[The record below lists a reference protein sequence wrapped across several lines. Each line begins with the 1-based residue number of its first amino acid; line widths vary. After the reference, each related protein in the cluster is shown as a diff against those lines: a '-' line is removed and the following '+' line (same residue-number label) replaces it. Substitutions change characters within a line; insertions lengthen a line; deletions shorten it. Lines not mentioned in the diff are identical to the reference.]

1 MQRSRFFLR
10 MVLALA
16 SAWTVT
22 ACGTQEITPPA
33 VHIIPQPASITT
45 GQGVFKLK
53 SGMTIAADSSLERV
67 ADYLDQTLR
76 NTSAL
81 QLELAEAGE
90 AGNINLRLGLDH
102 PSREA
107 YTLTVDADGITI
119 QGATPRGVQMG
130 IATLRQLIPL
140 DSRDSRIPYV
150 TISDA
155 PRFEWRGAL
164 LDVSRHFYTPEQV
177 KRFLDLMARY
187 KLNKFHWH
195 LTDDQ
200 GWRIEIKQYPL
211 LTERGAWRKLNSQ
224 DSTCLEMAARED
236 NPDMLLP
243 QEMMRVVDGDTLY
256 GGYYT
261 QQEIRDIVAYAAE
274 RGIDVIPELDMP
286 GHLMGAQQG
295 YPWITCTGESSWGKS
310 FSSPLC
316 PGKDSALMFVK
327 NVYSE
332 VFSLFPYRYV
342 HLGADEVEKANWEQC
357 PDCQARIK
365 KYDLKDENGLQ
376 AWFVHDMERHFNANG
391 KQLIGWDEIVEGG
404 LSPTATITWWRDWA
418 PTAVPTATAQ
428 GNQVILCP
436 DFLLYLDFIEQ
447 PNDLRR
453 IYETEPTT
461 YRADWNLTPEQQ
473 RNIWGVQ
480 ANIWC
485 ERIPSERRMQYQ
497 ALPRLLALS
506 EMGWSRPEVKS
517 WEDFEQRFAAQVD
530 YFDRHGINYRIPT
543 LTGFNDL
550 NVFVDTAIV
559 EVKSLLPNITI
570 RYTTDG
576 TTPTAESAI
585 YREPITLTA
594 SQTLQFR
601 PFRPD
606 GTAGET
612 QKAEYRKEPLSAART
627 LLDEEEMEQG
637 IRMMYHEFKGRRC
650 EEIADAKVV
659 RRYTLDSITIPS
671 RIHEWLGLI
680 YSGWF
685 EVPTDGVYTFAL
697 TSNDGSRLWI
707 DDQLIIDND
716 GPHSEIRKTG
726 QRALAKGWHE
736 VRVEYFDMN
745 NGGMVSLQWAPPGE
759 ALRTMT
765 GFMH

>member
-1 MQRSRFFLR
+1 

-22 ACGTQEITPPA
+22 ACGTQEVTPPA

-81 QLELAEAGE
+81 QMERAEAGE

-130 IATLRQLIPL
+130 IATLRQLIPV

-243 QEMMRVVDGDTLY
+243 QELMRVVNGDTLY

-274 RGIDVIPELDMP
+274 RGVTLFVFWKTCCPNNIEFIRRINGLDSVEEVAKIVFDANYIVMGLGDV
-286 GHLMGAQQG
+286 
-295 YPWITCTGESSWGKS
+295 Y
-310 FSSPLC
+310 
-316 PGKDSALMFVK
+316 
-327 NVYSE
+327 
-332 VFSLFPYRYV
+332 
-342 HLGADEVEKANWEQC
+342 LGAPVATPLDPRRRLVTTKYNPARTWTPENAVGIGGEQTGIY
-357 PDCQARIK
+357 P
-365 KYDLKDENGLQ
+365 LPSPGG
-376 AWFVHDMERHFNANG
+376 W
-391 KQLIGWDEIVEGG
+391 QLIG
-404 LSPTATITWWRDWA
+404 
-418 PTAVPTATAQ
+418 
-428 GNQVILCP
+428 
-436 DFLLYLDFIEQ
+436 
-447 PNDLRR
+447 
-453 IYETEPTT
+453 
-461 YRADWNLTPEQQ
+461 
-473 RNIWGVQ
+473 
-480 ANIWC
+480 
-485 ERIPSERRMQYQ
+485 
-497 ALPRLLALS
+497 
-506 EMGWSRPEVKS
+506 
-517 WEDFEQRFAAQVD
+517 
-530 YFDRHGINYRIPT
+530 
-543 LTGFNDL
+543 
-550 NVFVDTAIV
+550 
-559 EVKSLLPNITI
+559 
-570 RYTTDG
+570 
-576 TTPTAESAI
+576 TTPV
-585 YREPITLTA
+585 
-594 SQTLQFR
+594 R
-601 PFRPD
+601 PYDPQRTPPVLFS
-606 GTAGET
+606 AGEHIRFVPVT
-612 QKAEYRKEPLSAART
+612 EDEYLEI
-627 LLDEEEMEQG
+627 EEQ
-637 IRMMYHEFKGRRC
+637 
-650 EEIADAKVV
+650 V
-659 RRYTLDSITIPS
+659 RRGEY
-671 RIHEWLGLI
+671 
-680 YSGWF
+680 
-685 EVPTDGVYTFAL
+685 VC
-697 TSNDGSRLWI
+697 
-707 DDQLIIDND
+707 
-716 GPHSEIRKTG
+716 KTTG
-726 QRALAKGWHE
+726 GAK
-736 VRVEYFDMN
+736 
-745 NGGMVSLQWAPPGE
+745 
-759 ALRTMT
+759 
-765 GFMH
+765 

>member
-1 MQRSRFFLR
+1 MQRSRSFLR
-10 MVLALA
+10 VVLALA
-16 SAWTVT
+16 GAWTVT
-22 ACGTQEITPPA
+22 ACGTREVTPPA

-81 QLELAEAGE
+81 QMERAEAGE

-211 LTERGAWRKLNSQ
+211 LTQRGAWRKLNSQ
-224 DSTCLEMAARED
+224 DSTCLEMAAREE

-243 QEMMRVVDGDTLY
+243 QELMRVVDGDTLY

-342 HLGADEVEKANWEQC
+342 HLGAD
-357 PDCQARIK
+357 
-365 KYDLKDENGLQ
+365 
-376 AWFVHDMERHFNANG
+376 
-391 KQLIGWDEIVEGG
+391 
-404 LSPTATITWWRDWA
+404 
-418 PTAVPTATAQ
+418 
-428 GNQVILCP
+428 
-436 DFLLYLDFIEQ
+436 
-447 PNDLRR
+447 
-453 IYETEPTT
+453 
-461 YRADWNLTPEQQ
+461 
-473 RNIWGVQ
+473 
-480 ANIWC
+480 
-485 ERIPSERRMQYQ
+485 
-497 ALPRLLALS
+497 
-506 EMGWSRPEVKS
+506 
-517 WEDFEQRFAAQVD
+517 
-530 YFDRHGINYRIPT
+530 
-543 LTGFNDL
+543 
-550 NVFVDTAIV
+550 
-559 EVKSLLPNITI
+559 
-570 RYTTDG
+570 
-576 TTPTAESAI
+576 
-585 YREPITLTA
+585 
-594 SQTLQFR
+594 
-601 PFRPD
+601 
-606 GTAGET
+606 
-612 QKAEYRKEPLSAART
+612 
-627 LLDEEEMEQG
+627 
-637 IRMMYHEFKGRRC
+637 
-650 EEIADAKVV
+650 
-659 RRYTLDSITIPS
+659 
-671 RIHEWLGLI
+671 
-680 YSGWF
+680 
-685 EVPTDGVYTFAL
+685 
-697 TSNDGSRLWI
+697 
-707 DDQLIIDND
+707 
-716 GPHSEIRKTG
+716 
-726 QRALAKGWHE
+726 
-736 VRVEYFDMN
+736 
-745 NGGMVSLQWAPPGE
+745 
-759 ALRTMT
+759 
-765 GFMH
+765 